1 MIVTNVLAYYDT
13 TTITSVKSLTVQAL
27 VTVSSGLLKPLILA
41 LPESIMLKLAMSEW
55 DKCFSLLQYGNNY
68 GCKKFNI
75 IGPGDSVR
83 RLYLNLN
90 LWARVRSKWLW
101 QML

>member
-41 LPESIMLKLAMSEW
+41 LPESIMLKLAMSE
-55 DKCFSLLQYGNNY
+55 
-68 GCKKFNI
+68 
-75 IGPGDSVR
+75 
-83 RLYLNLN
+83 
-90 LWARVRSKWLW
+90 
-101 QML
+101 